1 MAPAKICNHEV
12 CTYWLENKCRN
23 DVNCS
28 HKHYY
33 QSLIFRDETKL
44 LNGEERVLG
53 DEYEQGRDGKVLV
66 KVSTFITMR

>member
-1 MAPAKICNHEV
+1 MAAAKSSNHGV

-33 QSLIFRDETKL
+33 QSLIFGDETKI
-44 LNGEERVLG
+44 LNREMRVLG

-66 KVSTFITMR
+66 KISTFTTMR